1 MFIGGNMNEEIDQ
14 IIKNNTINYIGN
26 LVLNN
31 HEISI
36 LDRYNINYKN
46 CSDMKELMF
55 ILEEY
60 LNDIDSD
67 EIEDILMSIS
77 ERDYYK
83 NSNK

>member
-1 MFIGGNMNEEIDQ
+1 MNEEIDQ

-60 LNDIDSD
+60 LNDIESD

>member
-60 LNDIDSD
+60 LNDIESD